1 MPLISRSIGFSPV
14 NNRKWLLPISPISDY
29 LKREALYREKAL
41 AMKKRTA
48 PAILITGSP
57 GSGKST
63 LMARLI
69 KDIGAGPIA
78 GLSTPEVRKRDL
90 RVGFKMIDLASG
102 KEEVL
107 ASTSG
112 KGPTVGKYHVNIDAI
127 DTMVKHIEETLP
139 SARFIFI
146 DEIGKMELFSS
157 RFKQFVDRVFLSDK
171 PVVAVVHRALVP
183 EYRDRG
189 RLFSLTR
196 DNFEDVRTSILSEL
210 KSQLD

>member
-1 MPLISRSIGFSPV
+1 
-14 NNRKWLLPISPISDY
+14 
-29 LKREALYREKAL
+29 
-41 AMKKRTA
+41 MKKRTA

-69 KDIGAGPIA
+69 HDIGSGQIA
-78 GLSTPEVRKRDL
+78 GLSTPEVRQRNL

-112 KGPTVGKYHVNIDAI
+112 KGPTVGKYHVNVDAI
-127 DTMVKHIEETLP
+127 DTMVKDIEPSLP

-157 RFKQFVDRVFLSDK
+157 RFKEFVDRVFLSDK
-171 PVVAVVHRALVP
+171 PLIAVVHRTLVP

-189 RLFSLTR
+189 RLFTLTR
-196 DNFEDVRTSILSEL
+196 ENFEEVRSSILSEL
-210 KSQLD
+210 KSKLD